1 MKKTSEFSVDEYFPP
16 KFIDDSES
24 PQGEKSHLT
33 CIDDLSKGV
42 SQCEISHVDKD
53 ALSSTTNPLPSP
65 KQSRS
70 PSIRP
75 KDLPPSYGSRFQG
88 FPTNPVTKSEHSST
102 FSNIPMPTTV
112 SSEESRPDQQMH
124 EYSLVMPA
132 PQANVASDSCQL
144 CADLR
149 DQILSLE
156 SEKEC
161 LHQTLIDYNTTMT
174 TDRSYLQLKMN
185 EIQYLRN
192 ELLDKDEQ
200 IMKLRRALEF
210 VQRRCKEIEGSYFKA
225 VERTE
230 EMLKKELENV
240 SQEKAA
246 LEAELGRQFM
256 NLKRLEQYIHNIERK
271 LLREQQQN
279 EELKK
284 RVKELQEKNEQLE
297 HALYLTSSDTCTP
310 TVETECTD
318 QF

>member
-1 MKKTSEFSVDEYFPP
+1 MPAAFKGFQPIQSQSLSTAANFP
-16 KFIDDSES
+16 KY
-24 PQGEKSHLT
+24 
-33 CIDDLSKGV
+33 
-42 SQCEISHVDKD
+42 QCL
-53 ALSSTTNPLPSP
+53 A
-65 KQSRS
+65 
-70 PSIRP
+70 
-75 KDLPPSYGSRFQG
+75 
-88 FPTNPVTKSEHSST
+88 
-102 FSNIPMPTTV
+102 TTV

-132 PQANVASDSCQL
+132 AQANVASNRCQL
-144 CADLR
+144 CADLQ

-161 LHQTLIDYNTTMT
+161 LHQTLIDYSTTMT

-185 EIQYLRN
+185 EIQYLRDQ
-192 ELLDKDEQ
+192 LLDKDEQ

-225 VERTE
+225 VKRTE
-230 EMLKKELENV
+230 EALMKELENV

-284 RVKELQEKNEQLE
+284 RVKELQEKNE
-297 HALYLTSSDTCTP
+297 HALCLTSSNTCTP

-318 QF
+318 HIFTIITNRMFVTIKLFI